1 MLISLPRRV
10 ATITVAERVSK
21 EMKRGDIGNYVGY
34 TIRFKNVCSDKT
46 RIKFVTDGIL
56 IREIMNDPLL
66 KKYKFLILDEI
77 HERSIRTDVLLGYT
91 KILLQKRKKIKII
104 LMSAT
109 FDINIFNQFFNN
121 PPIITIPH
129 KLHKITIYYPRRN
142 IEDYIL
148 SVVSTI
154 LQIHFGNTSYSSE
167 FENDDDHRENKP
179 NELNELNKSNEQNE
193 LNESNEVNKEHDSYE
208 SNKTHDI
215 NEIDEQNNLQTDNIS
230 MNNINEDIKKT
241 EDKSLG
247 DILVFLPGQ
256 EEIEM
261 VNIMLKEKL
270 KIIYKGNLLNKL
282 MKERNNYNNQNDFQ
296 NKINNKFN
304 TDDHILNEIC
314 FHFGKTEIMPDKIYN
329 MKILQLYSSLP
340 NKKQKVIFEP
350 VPPNTRKAMNIN
362 NPLEFNFPENP
373 RKELFVHSAK
383 MLFKINAIDMNNN
396 LTDLGKK
403 LCLFPLNPIYANIL
417 LCSIEFNCIDEI
429 ATIVALL
436 NCDSIFL
443 NYNFYEDLDTL
454 NNDSLDKKKNNN
466 EQKKIVHKNSV
477 EDSKENINKLEN
489 YDKKKGKNN
498 NLEPYDDDH
507 DDNDNDSN
515 NNDDDMG
522 EKKMN
527 DKNKLINVAR
537 RKLIHPDGD
546 HLTLL
551 HIFYLWQEADIKE
564 KKHFCN
570 IYALNNEI
578 LQQVEKIKIQLL
590 EIMKNKMK
598 IEIPKKLHMHKWDQ
612 ILICLCKACFFNIAK
627 STSNTNV
634 YINLVNKTKIRIHPS
649 STLFNSYIKP
659 TFIFYSDIVQ
669 TKRLYARIVTKIEAD
684 WLLKY
689 VSAKFQV
696 AKS

>member
-1 MLISLPRRV
+1 
-10 ATITVAERVSK
+10 
-21 EMKRGDIGNYVGY
+21 
-34 TIRFKNVCSDKT
+34 
-46 RIKFVTDGIL
+46 
-56 IREIMNDPLL
+56 
-66 KKYKFLILDEI
+66 
-77 HERSIRTDVLLGYT
+77 
-91 KILLQKRKKIKII
+91 
-104 LMSAT
+104 MSAT

-350 VPPNTRKAMNIN
+350 VPPNTRK
-362 NPLEFNFPENP
+362 
-373 RKELFVHSAK
+373 V
-383 MLFKINAIDMNNN
+383 
-396 LTDLGKK
+396 
-403 LCLFPLNPIYANIL
+403 
-417 LCSIEFNCIDEI
+417 
-429 ATIVALL
+429 
-436 NCDSIFL
+436 
-443 NYNFYEDLDTL
+443 
-454 NNDSLDKKKNNN
+454 
-466 EQKKIVHKNSV
+466 
-477 EDSKENINKLEN
+477 
-489 YDKKKGKNN
+489 
-498 NLEPYDDDH
+498 
-507 DDNDNDSN
+507 
-515 NNDDDMG
+515 
-522 EKKMN
+522 
-527 DKNKLINVAR
+527 
-537 RKLIHPDGD
+537 
-546 HLTLL
+546 
-551 HIFYLWQEADIKE
+551 
-564 KKHFCN
+564 
-570 IYALNNEI
+570 
-578 LQQVEKIKIQLL
+578 
-590 EIMKNKMK
+590 
-598 IEIPKKLHMHKWDQ
+598 
-612 ILICLCKACFFNIAK
+612 
-627 STSNTNV
+627 
-634 YINLVNKTKIRIHPS
+634 
-649 STLFNSYIKP
+649 
-659 TFIFYSDIVQ
+659 
-669 TKRLYARIVTKIEAD
+669 
-684 WLLKY
+684 
-689 VSAKFQV
+689 
-696 AKS
+696 

>member
-1 MLISLPRRV
+1 MMKKKKRKEKKKMLISLPRRV

-350 VPPNTRKAMNIN
+350 VPPNTRK
-362 NPLEFNFPENP
+362 
-373 RKELFVHSAK
+373 V
-383 MLFKINAIDMNNN
+383 
-396 LTDLGKK
+396 
-403 LCLFPLNPIYANIL
+403 
-417 LCSIEFNCIDEI
+417 
-429 ATIVALL
+429 
-436 NCDSIFL
+436 
-443 NYNFYEDLDTL
+443 
-454 NNDSLDKKKNNN
+454 
-466 EQKKIVHKNSV
+466 
-477 EDSKENINKLEN
+477 
-489 YDKKKGKNN
+489 
-498 NLEPYDDDH
+498 
-507 DDNDNDSN
+507 
-515 NNDDDMG
+515 
-522 EKKMN
+522 
-527 DKNKLINVAR
+527 
-537 RKLIHPDGD
+537 
-546 HLTLL
+546 
-551 HIFYLWQEADIKE
+551 
-564 KKHFCN
+564 
-570 IYALNNEI
+570 
-578 LQQVEKIKIQLL
+578 
-590 EIMKNKMK
+590 
-598 IEIPKKLHMHKWDQ
+598 
-612 ILICLCKACFFNIAK
+612 
-627 STSNTNV
+627 
-634 YINLVNKTKIRIHPS
+634 
-649 STLFNSYIKP
+649 
-659 TFIFYSDIVQ
+659 
-669 TKRLYARIVTKIEAD
+669 
-684 WLLKY
+684 
-689 VSAKFQV
+689 
-696 AKS
+696 